1 MGRRIFQSEK
11 SMTAILRM
19 LRRWEDGDA
28 ENLYE
33 YNKQERVVTLGEL
46 TLEWWI
52 K

>member
-1 MGRRIFQSEK
+1 MLETERLI
-11 SMTAILRM
+11 

-46 TLEWWI
+46 TLASYYI
-52 K
+52 

>member
-1 MGRRIFQSEK
+1 MLETERLI
-11 SMTAILRM
+11 